1 MRKMVKC
8 GLLAILV
15 VLLTLCLVCCGGLAG
30 GDEDSGGSEGDVRFH
45 RRATSVE
52 YICATASGD
61 TYTLRINK
69 TTTEGAGLG
78 FKLTLIYEGNAP
90 DISGTGYFSKVGLK
104 DAEQGVS
111 RSIGR
116 AGYFEAA
123 ASKSNKEAFIK
134 YLLPSTKTWTI
145 YFTSKED
152 SSRNKSHKISAEYVT
167 KILTWLDEQ

>member
-1 MRKMVKC
+1 MKKMVKNA
-8 GLLAILV
+8 LIAILV
-15 VLLTLCLVCCGGLAG
+15 VLLTLCLVSCGGLAG
-30 GDEDSGGSEGDVRFH
+30 GDSGGSEGDVTFRP
-45 RRATSVE
+45 RNTSLE
-52 YICATASGD
+52 YICATSSGD
-61 TYTLRINK
+61 TYTLTINK
-69 TTTEGAGLG
+69 KTTGG
-78 FKLTLIYEGNAP
+78 FELTLIFEGNAP
-90 DISGTGYFSKVGLK
+90 DITGTGYFSKVGLK
-104 DAEQGVS
+104 DAEQGIS

-167 KILTWLDEQ
+167 KIKAWLDEQ

>member
-8 GLLAILV
+8 RLLAILV
-15 VLLTLCLVCCGGLAG
+15 VLLTLCLVSCGGLAG
-30 GDEDSGGSEGDVRFH
+30 GDEDSGGSEGDVTFRP
-45 RRATSVE
+45 RNTSLE
-52 YICATASGD
+52 YICATSSGD
-61 TYTLRINK
+61 TYTLTINK
-69 TTTEGAGLG
+69 TTEGAGLG

-90 DISGTGYFSKVGLK
+90 DITGTGYFSKVGLK

-123 ASKSNKEAFIK
+123 ASKSNKEAFIQ

-152 SSRNKSHKISAEYVT
+152 SGRNKSHKISAAYV
-167 KILTWLDEQ
+167 KQIKAWLDEQ